1 MKWTLKTFNELSTYE
16 LYQILMLR
24 NSVFVVEQQCAYQE
38 IDGNDLNSFH
48 LSFGDGEQL
57 AAYARLLPAG
67 VKYNTPSI
75 GRIIVHESFRGSGIA
90 RELVSKSIDVMQ
102 NEWNVSEIKLQAQTY
117 LRHFYQ
123 SFGFEETSEDYLD
136 DGIPHVDMLMKVKQP
151 ISKGSE

>member
-1 MKWTLKTFNELSTYE
+1 MNWTLKTFNELSTYE

-24 NSVFVVEQQCAYQE
+24 NAVFVVEQQCAYQE
-38 IDGNDLNSFH
+38 IDGNDINSYH
-48 LSFGDGEQL
+48 LSLRENNQL

-67 VKYNTPSI
+67 VKYGTPSI
-75 GRIIVHESFRGSGIA
+75 GRIIVNESFRGTGLA
-90 RELVSKSIDVMQ
+90 RELVSKSIDIMV
-102 NEWNVSEIKLQAQTY
+102 NEWKVSEIKLQAQTY

-151 ISKGSE
+151 ISEGSE